1 MFGTIWIAAYQYFEE
16 NEKGSITE
24 GKNADMIILDK
35 NSFEI
40 GIDEVKNIKVLETIK
55 DGKVIYK
62 E

>member
-1 MFGTIWIAAYQYFEE
+1 MFGTIWIAEYQYFEE

>member
-1 MFGTIWIAAYQYFEE
+1 
-16 NEKGSITE
+16 
-24 GKNADMIILDK
+24 MIILDK

>member
-1 MFGTIWIAAYQYFEE
+1 MFGTIWIAAYQCFEE